1 MNKLVTSGYIAKLFK
16 QADKNTIIRRP
27 NLRRF
32 AEQND
37 VEYYVHDTAWL
48 INFDDFMSKINPQ
61 GKQVKC
67 EMPLLRNKHDSL
79 IRFNR
84 THKYAVDKHT
94 IDRCTASDNV
104 SKFLHGRIWIILSQ
118 NVPIQTVS
126 KYMGHSDSTVTLE
139 AYSHFIPD
147 TQEKAVFALNNLT
160 K

>member
-139 AYSHFIPD
+139 VYSHFIPD

>member
-1 MNKLVTSGYIAKLFK
+1 MSNFM
-16 QADKNTIIRRP
+16 IIRGFIV
-27 NLRRF
+27 NSIFNCLSLLLL
-32 AEQND
+32 
-37 VEYYVHDTAWL
+37 YYVHDTAWL

-104 SKFLHGRIWIILSQ
+104 SKFLHGRSWIILSQ

-139 AYSHFIPD
+139 VYSHFIPD

>member
-1 MNKLVTSGYIAKLFK
+1 MSNFM
-16 QADKNTIIRRP
+16 IIRGFIV
-27 NLRRF
+27 NSIFNCLSLLLL
-32 AEQND
+32 
-37 VEYYVHDTAWL
+37 YYVHDTAWL

-139 AYSHFIPD
+139 VYSHFIPD

>member
-1 MNKLVTSGYIAKLFK
+1 MSNFR
-16 QADKNTIIRRP
+16 IIRGFIV
-27 NLRRF
+27 NSIFNCLSLLLL
-32 AEQND
+32 
-37 VEYYVHDTAWL
+37 YYVHDTAWL

-139 AYSHFIPD
+139 VYSHFIPD
-147 TQEKAVFALNNLT
+147 TKERVVNALNNLMDD
-160 K
+160 

>member
-1 MNKLVTSGYIAKLFK
+1 MSNFR
-16 QADKNTIIRRP
+16 IIRGFII
-27 NLRRF
+27 NSIFNCLSLLLL
-32 AEQND
+32 
-37 VEYYVHDTAWL
+37 YYVHDTAWL

-139 AYSHFIPD
+139 VYSHFIPD

>member
-32 AEQND
+32 AEQNG

-61 GKQVKC
+61 GEQVKC

-118 NVPIQTVS
+118 NMPIQTVS

-139 AYSHFIPD
+139 VYSHFIPD